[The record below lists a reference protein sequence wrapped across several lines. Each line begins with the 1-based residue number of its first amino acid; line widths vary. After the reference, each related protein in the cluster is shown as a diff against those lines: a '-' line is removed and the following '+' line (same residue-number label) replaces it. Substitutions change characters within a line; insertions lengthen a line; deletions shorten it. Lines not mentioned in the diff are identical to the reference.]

1 MEVRAR
7 ERLIGALILVTAVV
21 LLVPALLRGP
31 RAPAGGDA
39 PVPETQSV
47 EVTLEDRAA
56 PPVEDELVPEPEP
69 EAAATTP
76 LPAPAAGREEGPAE
90 RQPSARDEPVTSPV
104 PAPTPAADPP
114 AAQTAAWAVQL
125 GAFSTREKAEALV
138 ADLRGRGYAA
148 FVLEYRAGGQL
159 LHRVR
164 VGPEQ
169 DRARAAAVADRLRKD
184 GFQPVVRP
192 HP

>member
-31 RAPAGGDA
+31 QAPAGADA

-47 EVTLEDRAA
+47 EVTLADRAA
-56 PPVEDELVPEPEP
+56 PPAEDELVPEPETAVTAP
-69 EAAATTP
+69 SPAPATGPEEAAAVR
-76 LPAPAAGREEGPAE
+76 APAGR
-90 RQPSARDEPVTSPV
+90 QEPVAAPV
-104 PAPTPAADPP
+104 PPPTPAADPP
-114 AAQTAAWAVQL
+114 AAGTAAWAVQL
-125 GAFSTREKAEALV
+125 GAFSTREKAEGLV
-138 ADLRGRGYAA
+138 ADLRNRGYAA

-169 DRARAAAVADRLRKD
+169 DRARAAAIAERLRKD